1 MPKSFPFLVVGFA
14 AAIAIVVSVFC
25 TSSERLHADDKP
37 QQVEAPVKTLAEK
50 LIGTWILNEASTPGE
65 PSGIDTRLKSFTGTH
80 WMVTQPD
87 PKTGEVIFHHG
98 GRYTLEGETMKTT
111 TEFAAESTKSFIGRP
126 GSFKIEVDGDTLK
139 QTDANGVFN
148 ETWKRAK

>member
-14 AAIAIVVSVFC
+14 AAIAIGVSVFC
-25 TSSERLHADDKP
+25 TSSEGLHADDKP

-65 PSGIDTRLKSFTGTH
+65 PSGIDIRLKSFTGTH

-87 PKTGEVIFHHG
+87 LKTGEVIFHHG

-111 TEFAAESTKSFIGRP
+111 TEFAAESTKSLIGRP